1 MLPTFV
7 IGLREGMEAAL
18 IVGIVAGFLGQ
29 QGRRDA
35 LRQVW
40 IGVAVAVAICVAV
53 GVVLQLVSSDLP
65 QRQQEGLETV
75 VGVIA
80 GVMVTYMVLWMRR
93 HSRDLKGDLESA
105 AGSALASGSAQ
116 ALVLMAFLAV
126 LREGFETVVFL
137 LATFHAS
144 GNATLSWLGAVLGIA
159 LAVVLGY
166 GIYKGGVRINL
177 SRFFRVTGVVL
188 VVIAAGL
195 VMTAVHTANEAG
207 WLTVGQAQA
216 FDLSWL
222 VRPGTPLSSF
232 VTGVLGIQAYPAWI
246 EVIAW
251 LAYLVPMLIV
261 LSWPQRAR
269 RPAVAGPVA
278 PSADRQLSQ
287 PPINDQRPEGAIH
300 RGPSPVR

>member
-1 MLPTFV
+1 VLPTFV

-18 IVGIVAGFLGQ
+18 IVGIVAAFLGQ

-40 IGVAVAVAICVAV
+40 IGVSIAVAICIAV
-53 GVVLQLVSSDLP
+53 GVALQVVSSDLP
-65 QRQQEGLETV
+65 QKQQEGLETV
-75 VGVIA
+75 VGLIA
-80 GVMVTYMVLWMRR
+80 VVMVTYMVLWMRK
-93 HSRDLKGDLESA
+93 HSRDLKGDLEAA
-105 AGSALASGSAQ
+105 AGSALAKGSAQ
-116 ALVLMAFLAV
+116 ALVAMAFLAV

-144 GNATLSWLGAVLGIA
+144 GNATLSWLGAVLGIV
-159 LAVVLGY
+159 LAVAVGY
-166 GIYKGGVRINL
+166 GIYKGGVHINL
-177 SRFFRVTGVVL
+177 SRFFRITGIVL

-232 VTGVLGIQAYPAWI
+232 VTGVLGIQPYPVWI
-246 EVIAW
+246 EVLAY
-251 LAYLVPMLIV
+251 LAYLVPMLI
-261 LSWPQRAR
+261 LMTWPPR
-269 RPAVAGPVA
+269 RPARPTVPAVTTEA
-278 PSADRQLSQ
+278 PTATATD
-287 PPINDQRPEGAIH
+287 
-300 RGPSPVR
+300 PSPTPPRGALPRDTRTVP